1 MNFAWLARYMQS
13 EGIRTMTDIYEKR
26 GYGSRQQ
33 GFGAKIG
40 VVVVDFQRG
49 FTEAEFPMGG
59 GPMVDAAVRK
69 TVPVMEAAKRAS
81 LPVIACVNGYDSPR
95 AAPHWK
101 IDPVFDL
108 LGGTASVELD
118 PRIAAAQPDVVLMKS
133 APSIFFGT
141 SAAAI
146 LTRERVDT
154 VIVTG
159 CITSGCIRATVIDA
173 FSLGFRVMVPHDCV
187 GDHDKVAHD
196 QNLKD
201 VERRY
206 ADIIDAE
213 TAIAAIESWR
223 QVNDKS

>member
-1 MNFAWLARYMQS
+1 
-13 EGIRTMTDIYEKR
+13 MTDIYAAR
-26 GYGSRQQ
+26 GYGSRTL
-33 GFGAKIG
+33 GFGDKIG

-49 FTEAEFPMGG
+49 FIDADAPMGG
-59 GPMVDAAVRK
+59 APMVDQAVRN
-69 TVPVMEAAKRAS
+69 TVPLIEAAKRAG

-101 IDPVFDL
+101 IAPVFDL
-108 LGGTASVELD
+108 LAGTKSVELD

-141 SAAAI
+141 SAASI
-146 LTRERVDT
+146 LAKERVDT

-159 CITSGCIRATVIDA
+159 CITSGCVRASVIDA

-187 GDHDKVAHD
+187 GDHDEVAHA

-206 ADIIDAE
+206 ADVIDSAE
-213 TAIAAIESWR
+213 AIAAIERWR
-223 QVNDKS
+223 QANDKA

>member
-1 MNFAWLARYMQS
+1 
-13 EGIRTMTDIYEKR
+13 MTDIYAVR
-26 GYGSRQQ
+26 GYGSRPL

-49 FTEAEFPMGG
+49 FIEPEFPMGG
-59 GPMVDAAVRK
+59 APMVDDAVRN
-69 TVPVMEAAKRAS
+69 TVPLIEAARRAG

-101 IDPVFDL
+101 VGPVL
-108 LGGTASVELD
+108 EMLAGTPSVELD
-118 PRIAAAQPDVVLMKS
+118 PRIAAAKPDVVLMKS

-159 CITSGCIRATVIDA
+159 CITSGCVRASINDA
-173 FSLGFRVMVPHDCV
+173 FSLGFRVMVPEDCV
-187 GDHDKVAHD
+187 GDHDRAAHD

-206 ADIIDAE
+206 ADITDSGNVILE
-213 TAIAAIESWR
+213 IERWR
-223 QVNDKS
+223 KANAKD

>member
-1 MNFAWLARYMQS
+1 MS
-13 EGIRTMTDIYEKR
+13 DIYAQR
-26 GYGSRQQ
+26 GYGSRPV

-49 FTEAEFPMGG
+49 FIEAEFPMGG
-59 GPMVDAAVRK
+59 APMVDAAVRN
-69 TVPVMEAAKRAS
+69 TVPVIEAAKRAG

-101 IDPVFDL
+101 AGAVFDL
-108 LGGTASVELD
+108 LRGSPSVELD
-118 PRIAAAQPDVVLMKS
+118 PRIAAAGPDVTLMKS

-146 LTRERVDT
+146 LTKERVDT

-159 CITSGCIRATVIDA
+159 CITSGCIRASVIDA

-187 GDHDKVAHD
+187 GDHDETAHA

-206 ADIIDAE
+206 ADVIDAA
-213 TAIAAIESWR
+213 TAIRAIDQWR
-223 QVNDKS
+223 QANDRA

>member
-1 MNFAWLARYMQS
+1 MA
-13 EGIRTMTDIYEKR
+13 DIYAQR
-26 GYGSRQQ
+26 GYGSRKQ

-49 FTEAEFPMGG
+49 FIDPDFPMGG
-59 GPMVDAAVRK
+59 APMVDQAVRN
-69 TVPVMEAAKRAS
+69 TVPVIQAAKRAG
-81 LPVIACVNGYDSPR
+81 LPVVACVNGYDSPR

-101 IDPVFDL
+101 IEPVFDL
-108 LGGTASVELD
+108 LLGTPAVQLD
-118 PRIAAAQPDVVLMKS
+118 PRIAAAEPDVTLMKS

-159 CITSGCIRATVIDA
+159 CITSGCVRASVIDA

-187 GDHDKVAHD
+187 GDHDEVAHA

-206 ADIIDAE
+206 ADIIDAA
-213 TAIAAIESWR
+213 TAIAAIDQWR
-223 QVNDKS
+223 QRNDDGLMSP

>member
-1 MNFAWLARYMQS
+1 MS
-13 EGIRTMTDIYEKR
+13 DIYAER
-26 GYGSRQQ
+26 GYGSREL
-33 GFGAKIG
+33 GFGAKPG

-49 FTEAEFPMGG
+49 FTEAGFPMGG
-59 GPMVDAAVRK
+59 GAMVDQAVQH
-69 TVPVMEAAKRAS
+69 TVPVIEAAKRAG

-95 AAPHWK
+95 GAPHWK
-101 IDPVFDL
+101 VPPVFDL
-108 LGGTASVELD
+108 LRGTEAVELD
-118 PRIAAAQPDVVLMKS
+118 PRIAAAGPDVVLMKS

-146 LTRERVDT
+146 LTKERVDT

-159 CITSGCIRATVIDA
+159 CITSGCIRASVIDA

-187 GDHDKVAHD
+187 GDHDLAAHE

-206 ADIIDAE
+206 ADVIDAA
-213 TAIAAIESWR
+213 TAIGAIERWR
-223 QVNDKS
+223 QANERT